1 MQKPPGLLTRG
12 FLHAGLGFARNEG
25 ITMAYKIFTV
35 FTLNRGNKAPPN
47 PTQLKNS
54 EGLDEMKVDKINAT
68 EDARYDAMTDAQR
81 DAYYVNP
88 SLSTRLRKRFK
99 KG

>member
-1 MQKPPGLLTRG
+1 
-12 FLHAGLGFARNEG
+12 
-25 ITMAYKIFTV
+25 MAYRIFTLR
-35 FTLNRGNKAPPN
+35 FGPKSPPN

-54 EGLDEMKVDKINAT
+54 EGLDEMKVEKINAT
-68 EDARYDAMTDAQR
+68 EDARYDAMTDAER

-99 KG
+99 KN